1 MMHSQLMS
9 LADEC
14 MYRISKSKGSSKL
27 NFCSDHSL
35 DSSTVYQAEKVKEEQ
50 ACLGK
55 KIKFGLSTKSFKY

>member
-1 MMHSQLMS
+1 MMHSQLTS

-14 MYRISKSKGSSKL
+14 MDRMSKSKGSSKL

-35 DSSTVYQAEKVKEEQ
+35 DSSTVYQTEKVKEEQ
-50 ACLGK
+50 TWLGK

>member
-27 NFCSDHSL
+27 NFIDHSL
-35 DSSTVYQAEKVKEEQ
+35 DISTVYQAEKVKEEQ
-50 ACLGK
+50 ACLEEN
-55 KIKFGLSTKSFKY
+55 KFGLSTKSFKY